1 MQTCNVYSIFQEYIW
16 HFANIGSAKGRL
28 REVVKCVLFTFTM
41 PTGVRSERANPCFFV
56 LFCFAWVIIWQ
67 GLYILGIFIRNV
79 MLLFRGTSG
88 PCFLL

>member
-41 PTGVRSERANPCFFV
+41 PTGVRSERANPCFFCFV
-56 LFCFAWVIIWQ
+56 LFCLGYYLARTLYIGNFYKKCNVIIQ
-67 GLYILGIFIRNV
+67 GYIWP
-79 MLLFRGTSG
+79 LLS
-88 PCFLL
+88 P